1 MADVIVVGGGIAGL
15 CGAVLLARDGHQVRL
30 LERDPEPPPPPED
43 AWDQWTRRG
52 VNQFSMLHFFL
63 PRFRE
68 VVEAELPDLAI
79 ALEANGALRLNPL
92 TGIPEEITGGVQPGD
107 DRFTGLTG
115 RRPFVEAI
123 VAAMAAAEPGLEVV
137 RGAAVKGLLAGAAT
151 VGGVPHIQGVVTD
164 DGTERRADLVVD
176 ASGRRS
182 PLPGWLAALGARP
195 PVEELEDCG
204 FVYYGRHFRSSD
216 GSLPAAFGPP
226 LQQYDSLSLLLLP
239 ADNGTWGIGIV
250 ASAADPAMRAAR
262 HLDVWERV
270 VSSYPLAA
278 HWLDGEPISDVAVM
292 AKIEDRY
299 RRYVDA
305 EGPVV
310 TGVVALGDSW
320 ACTNPSVGRGASIA
334 MLHAV
339 CLRDVLRELPPDEP
353 AFARR
358 WDEITADAVE
368 PLYRDTLAFDR
379 HRLAEID
386 AQINGVPYETDDPG
400 WLFGQALG
408 RAAISDP
415 ELLRATLSIASL
427 LERGVDV
434 MARPG
439 IVDKVIALDPG
450 AGEPAPGP
458 DRAGLLAIVGG

>member
-137 RGAAVKGLLAGAAT
+137 RGAAVKGLLAGAPT

-434 MARPG
+434 IARPG

>member
-137 RGAAVKGLLAGAAT
+137 RGAAVKGLLAGAPT

-250 ASAADPAMRAAR
+250 ASAVDPAMRAAR